1 MRSPQRLVV
10 SPSQIQDRQVWLTPE
25 QVHYLRHV
33 LRLKDSDIVSILDG
47 QGQRWQGKLGV
58 NEHTVELLEP
68 EQLETE
74 LRVDIVLCLALLKA
88 ASFEQVL
95 QQATELGVKRII
107 PIQTARSLLQPSAN
121 KYQRW
126 QRILQEAA
134 EQSERLYVP
143 TLSDPLSVAE
153 MVNLS
158 PRGYIA
164 SLSASQL
171 LWDCLPQMDFS
182 QPIYLVIGP
191 EGGWTT
197 AELAQVLAAGWQAF
211 SLGRRTLRAV
221 TAAIASLTLVS
232 HYSERHC
239 ATAQRH

>member
-33 LRLKDSDIVSILDG
+33 LRLKDNDVISILDG
-47 QGQRWQGKLGV
+47 QGQRWRGTLGV
-58 NEHTVELLEP
+58 NGQTVELLEA
-68 EQLETE
+68 EKQETE
-74 LRVDIVLCLALLKA
+74 LSVEIILCLALLKVA
-88 ASFEQVL
+88 NFEQVL

-153 MVNLS
+153 MISLT
-158 PRGYIA
+158 PKGYIA
-164 SLSASQL
+164 SLNASQL
-171 LWDCLPQMDFS
+171 LWDCLPQMNLS
-182 QPIYLVIGP
+182 QPIYLAIGP
-191 EGGWTT
+191 EGGWT
-197 AELAQVLAAGWQAF
+197 ASEVEQVLAAGWQAF

-232 HYSERHC
+232 HYTERHC
-239 ATAQRH
+239 ATAQQH

>member
-1 MRSPQRLVV
+1 MRSPQRLIVQA
-10 SPSQIQDRQVWLTPE
+10 SQILGQWVTLTAE
-25 QVHYLRHV
+25 QRHYLYYV
-33 LRLKDSDIVSILDG
+33 LRLKAGDKLWILDG
-47 QGQRWQGKLGV
+47 QGQRWLGEIQENSVKLLRPDYCG
-58 NEHTVELLEP
+58 
-68 EQLETE
+68 TE
-74 LRVDIVLCLALLKA
+74 LSTEIVLCLALLKA

-107 PIQTARSLLQPSAN
+107 PIHTARSLLQPSAH

-143 TLSDPLSVAE
+143 TLSAPLSVAE
-153 MVNLS
+153 MVQLT

-164 SLSASQL
+164 SLTASQL
-171 LWDCLPQMDFS
+171 LWDYLPQMDFF
-182 QPIYLVIGP
+182 QPIYLAIGP
-191 EGGWTT
+191 EGGWTDS
-197 AELAQVLAAGWQAF
+197 ELEQVLAAGWQAF

-232 HYSERHC
+232 HYTERHC
-239 ATAQRH
+239 TTTQQH